1 MSGDGTTASALIV
14 RGWTGQPS
22 VAQLEREA
30 AAGERPRTPYVEL
43 AKALLA
49 DVIDSEFL
57 AQKAHRASRAAAR
70 RMGIVEGQ
78 VLEAFL
84 RRRRYRHIVAFAD
97 RIGLE
102 LALLFKLTRSRRDLA
117 LVSNWLTGDSKR
129 AFFERGH
136 VQTHLGTIVGY
147 GSVQLELAERR
158 YGFARD
164 RLHLALQPVDEDFWQ
179 PTGEAVED
187 DLVCAVGCISG
198 FRDYTTLVAAT
209 HALPLRV
216 QLAVG
221 SLILSSDHRRERARL
236 FETAVPPDRLPENV
250 SYEYDLSPIALR
262 SLYARSRFVVIP
274 LEDVDFD
281 AGVTSITEAMA
292 MGKAVIATKSK
303 GQVDV
308 LHDGVEG
315 LYVPPRDPEA
325 LREAIE
331 QLLANP
337 GEADRMG
344 EAGRAAVLKRHRIGC
359 WAERVASI
367 VRGPAGPG
375 I

>member
-1 MSGDGTTASALIV
+1 MSRSALIV
-14 RGWTGQPS
+14 RGWAGQPS

-30 AAGERPRTPYVEL
+30 ATGERPRTPYVEL
-43 AKALLA
+43 AKALQA
-49 DVIDSEFL
+49 DVIDNEFL
-57 AQKAHRASRAAAR
+57 ARDAHRASRTAAR
-70 RMGIVEGQ
+70 RLGVVEGQ

-84 RRRRYRHIVAFAD
+84 RRRSYRHIVAFAD

-117 LVSNWLTGDSKR
+117 LVSNWLMGDSKR

-147 GSVQLELAERR
+147 GSLQLELAERR
-158 YGFARD
+158 YGLARD
-164 RLHLALQPVDEDFWQ
+164 KLHLALQPVDEDFWQ

-187 DLVCAVGCISG
+187 DLVCAVGCVSG
-198 FRDYTTLVAAT
+198 FRDYRTLIAAT
-209 HALPLRV
+209 HGLPLRV

-221 SLILSSDHRRERARL
+221 SLILSSDHKRERARL
-236 FETAVPPDRLPENV
+236 FEDAIPPEQLPENV
-250 SYEYDLSPIALR
+250 TYEYDLSPIALR
-262 SLYARSRFVVIP
+262 SLYARSRCVVIP

-292 MGKAVIATKSK
+292 MGKAVIATRAR

-315 LYVPPRDPEA
+315 LYVPPKDPAA

-331 QLLANP
+331 HLLANP
-337 GEADRMG
+337 RQAEQMG
-344 EAGRAAVLKRHRIGC
+344 EAGRAAVLSRHRIGD
-359 WAERVASI
+359 WANRVASL
-367 VRGPAGPG
+367 VREPAVPS